1 VPAAG
6 VEPRTSKR
14 SRAPQKPWAHLDTTP
29 LFDQTNHTPGAE
41 SDGGRSEPD
50 HHTTSKPVEVG
61 LVSNIISFGTGL
73 H

>member
-1 VPAAG
+1 MG
-6 VEPRTSKR
+6 KR
-14 SRAPQKPWAHLDTTP
+14 SRAPQQHWVPLDTTP

-41 SDGGRSEPD
+41 SDGGRYEPD
-50 HHTTSKPVEVG
+50 DHTVMKLLEVG